1 MKPGGGVFAN
11 FQTGANITSSPHR
24 FKNVKSAGKP
34 NLGVHL
40 CRLATIL
47 ATFLRLLR
55 LTGIV
60 AFPRNY

>member
-1 MKPGGGVFAN
+1 MKPGGGVFVN
-11 FQTGANITSSPHR
+11 FQTGANITNSPHR
-24 FKNVKSAGKP
+24 FKNGKSAGKP

-40 CRLATIL
+40 CRLATIH

-55 LTGIV
+55 STGIV